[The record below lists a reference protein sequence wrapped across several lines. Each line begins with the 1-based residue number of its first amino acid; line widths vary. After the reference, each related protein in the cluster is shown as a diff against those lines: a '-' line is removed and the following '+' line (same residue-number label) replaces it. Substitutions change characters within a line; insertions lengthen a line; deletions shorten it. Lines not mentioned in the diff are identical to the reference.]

1 MHNKKNC
8 FGYFF
13 GKFWKYLAIFS
24 SYIWPHWTHWSL
36 DIESDLGH
44 PITLVQG
51 LPKLAEGETK
61 MRKNAA
67 VLYLGRYDYD
77 TEAVCFV
84 IDLWLCRCMFSRL
97 WYMLFGSWRVVYKM
111 HAYLG
116 T

>member
-1 MHNKKNC
+1 
-8 FGYFF
+8 
-13 GKFWKYLAIFS
+13 
-24 SYIWPHWTHWSL
+24 
-36 DIESDLGH
+36 
-44 PITLVQG
+44 
-51 LPKLAEGETK
+51 

-84 IDLWLCRCMFSRL
+84 IDMWLCRCMFSRL